1 LKELLV
7 LELES
12 DYKEKSPEEE
22 SKEQFSKLSKDG
34 NEILM
39 NQLLEKADKCRS
51 KLLEADQVD
60 DLLYENQVMS
70 IILATKYINE
80 ASEMEE
86 LRKLF
91 EAYQEKLK
99 KEI

>member
-1 LKELLV
+1 MKELLV

-99 KEI
+99 EEI